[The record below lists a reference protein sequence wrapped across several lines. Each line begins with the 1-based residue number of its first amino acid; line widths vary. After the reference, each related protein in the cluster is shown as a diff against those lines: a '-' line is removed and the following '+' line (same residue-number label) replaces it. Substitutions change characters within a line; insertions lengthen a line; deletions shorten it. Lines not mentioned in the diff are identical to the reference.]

1 MNRQNVNTNGR
12 ERKRHK
18 MDRKEKREGKRGE
31 KKDKLKKEIT
41 LLKKIQ
47 TEGIVRG
54 KKEGEKKAR

>member
-1 MNRQNVNTNGR
+1 
-12 ERKRHK
+12 

-31 KKDKLKKEIT
+31 KKDKLKKDIT